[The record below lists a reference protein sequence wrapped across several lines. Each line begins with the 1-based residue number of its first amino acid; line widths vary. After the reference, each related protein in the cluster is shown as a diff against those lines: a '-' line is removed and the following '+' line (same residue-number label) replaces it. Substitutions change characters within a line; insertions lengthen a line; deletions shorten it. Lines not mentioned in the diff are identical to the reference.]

1 MQSEEEIRRLI
12 NGPVKA
18 SLEREKM
25 ISATS
30 LKEVGVDE
38 SEVDMLI
45 SIFHVLGKSK
55 CSIPNIQRD
64 MGSLC

>member
-55 CSIPNIQRD
+55 CSIPNIQRH
-64 MGSLC
+64 MGSPC